1 MKNFS
6 ITQWIVIIILALL
19 TALEPLSIDLY
30 LPGFIKMSE
39 AFSVPVSSV
48 QISLTTFLGGF
59 ALGQLIWGPL
69 ADKYGRKKPIIASLL
84 IYILATFACIHVR
97 NIEQMWVLRFV
108 QAIGGSGGI
117 VIARAIVTDYF
128 DKSQTLKIFALLA
141 LIMGVAPIIAPIC
154 GNLIINLLGWKG
166 SFEVLVALGIILAL
180 LTIFLLPETHKVKT
194 RFTITSYWQVLK
206 VKQFLLYAVLAG
218 LVNGGLM
225 VYVANGPFLIMEK
238 GGFSG
243 NYFSVIFA
251 FNAFGLMIASVIAGI
266 SQKYISASSLVKI
279 STTIWIISSIALV
292 TTMYF
297 NADILII
304 LAILFIYLF
313 TLGILLPS
321 TTERALIPFTDNSGT
336 ASSLFGAIQLGIAFV
351 CSIASNYMDN
361 GTIINVGIGLGI
373 CSLLGFMAIIFPKTR
388 RMVLQKARII
398 SK

>member
-1 MKNFS
+1 MKNLS
-6 ITQWIVIIILALL
+6 ITQWVVVIILSLL

-30 LPGFIKMSE
+30 LPGFISIAE
-39 AFSVPVSSV
+39 TFSVPVSSV

-59 ALGQLIWGPL
+59 AIGQLIWGPL

-84 IYILATFACIHVR
+84 IYILASFACIHVQ
-97 NIEQMWVLRFV
+97 NIEQMWVLRFI

-141 LIMGVAPIIAPIC
+141 LIMGIAPIIAPIC
-154 GNLIINLLGWKG
+154 GNVILNVLGWKG
-166 SFEVLVALGIILAL
+166 HFEVLVVLGVILTI

-194 RFTITSYWQVLK
+194 RFTISSYWQVMK
-206 VKQFLLYAVLAG
+206 VKQFLLYTVVAG
-218 LVNGGLM
+218 LVNGALM

-243 NYFSVIFA
+243 NSFSLIFA
-251 FNAFGLMIASVIAGI
+251 INALGLMIASFVAGL
-266 SQKYISASSLVKI
+266 SQKYMPSSKLVKL
-279 STTIWIISSIALV
+279 SVATWTIISIVLVTIMYMDAHIMAILIALFFYV
-292 TTMYF
+292 
-297 NADILII
+297 
-304 LAILFIYLF
+304 F

-321 TTERALIPFTDNSGT
+321 TTERALIPFTNNSGT

-351 CSIASNYMDN
+351 CSVISNYMDN
-361 GTIINVGIGLGI
+361 GTIVNIGIGLAI
-373 CSLLGFMAIIFPKTR
+373 CSILGFAVIIFPKTR
-388 RMVLQKARII
+388 HLVLQKVKVS

>member
-39 AFSVPVSSV
+39 AFSVTVSSV

-251 FNAFGLMIASVIAGI
+251 FNAFGLMIASVVAGI

-388 RMVLQKARII
+388 RLVLQKARII

>member
-141 LIMGVAPIIAPIC
+141 LIMSVAPIIAPIC

-251 FNAFGLMIASVIAGI
+251 FNAFGLMIASVVAGI
-266 SQKYISASSLVKI
+266 SQKYISASRLVKI

-304 LAILFIYLF
+304 LAMLFIYLF

-388 RMVLQKARII
+388 RLVLQKARII

>member
-39 AFSVPVSSV
+39 AFSVTVSSV

-251 FNAFGLMIASVIAGI
+251 FNAFGLMIASVVAGI